1 MNSRALG
8 PFQVAVLLIS
18 ASYGIGFLFGS
29 GEMAVRHG
37 MGGALYGIATAGG
50 MCLLAIVARPLWT
63 MGGSIWSILGRL
75 YGAPV
80 ERGVA
85 MLSLVWMAG
94 VLAAQIHGGLAV
106 AQQFGVTGSLSF
118 VAVLAL
124 IFGASL
130 IKLRVAATV
139 FGVCL
144 LVSAAVLLIALGSHG
159 GLPIYLS
166 ALPRFMIDVGSFPP
180 AELATVVVAVT
191 LLVCTGAD
199 YQQFVTGARGP
210 RAAVAGC
217 LMAAAGLTAIA
228 FLPPAVAMAFA
239 SESGVS
245 PAEARQ
251 VIPMALGQT
260 ASGAGAAA
268 GVLMLLALSLAALGS
283 GAAILRA
290 MADALQS
297 GIGCRWR
304 HSAPQAAALALLVG
318 AALANRGQ
326 GIVQTMVSVNIVYL
340 SSIGVVL
347 AAVVLGRALPQRLA
361 CASMLAGFV
370 TSSGLYLC
378 HWAGGQTGASDLQTL
393 LWGEVAAMGTVVV
406 GWAWGMRPQV
416 AIK

>member
-1 MNSRALG
+1 MNPRALG
-8 PFQVAVLLIS
+8 PLQVAAMLVS

-29 GEMAVRHG
+29 GEMSVRHG
-37 MGGALYGIATAGG
+37 MGGALYGLATAAG
-50 MCLLAIVARPLWT
+50 MVLLAIVARPLWT
-63 MGGSIWSILGRL
+63 LGGSIWSIFGRL
-75 YGAPV
+75 YGEQV

-106 AQQFGVTGSLSF
+106 AQQLGVSGTVSS

-130 IKLRVAATV
+130 VKLRVAATV

-144 LVSAAVLLIALGSHG
+144 LFSAAVLLIALGFHG
-159 GLPIYLS
+159 GLPIYLT
-166 ALPRFMIDVGSFPP
+166 AVPRFAVDVGTYPL
-180 AELATVVVAVT
+180 AELTTVVVAVT

-199 YQQFVTGARGP
+199 YQQFVTAARNWRSAVIGCLL
-210 RAAVAGC
+210 AAV
-217 LMAAAGLTAIA
+217 GLTAIA

-245 PAEARQ
+245 QVDARQ

-260 ASGAGAAA
+260 ASRAGPTA
-268 GVLMLLALSLAALGS
+268 GVLMLLALSLAALAS

-290 MADALQS
+290 MADAFQS
-297 GIGCRWR
+297 GVKRRWL
-304 HSAPQAAALALLVG
+304 HSTPQAAAFALLVG
-318 AALANRGQ
+318 AALASRGQ

-361 CASMLAGFV
+361 CASMLAGLV
-370 TSSGLYLC
+370 TSSGLYLS
-378 HWAGGQTGASDLQTL
+378 HWAGWQTGASDLQTL
-393 LWGEVAAMGTVVV
+393 LWGLLAAVSAVVV
-406 GWAWGMRPQV
+406 GRAWGARPQV
-416 AIK
+416 VIK